1 MISNLLE
8 NANKFTE
15 SGGFELRLTYTDTIA
30 ELKIEVLDTGEGIPD
45 TLLGDIFEPFVTSA
59 VSGKSSGIG
68 LGLYITRSL
77 VTRMGG
83 RIWAENRPEGGSR
96 FQVTLPLKTAS
107 GETPVAAGRSGA
119 PVRVVRGQTDY
130 RVMIVDDV
138 SANALLLSEQLT
150 TWGFSAET
158 LTTGAALLARA
169 REWQPHLILLDLYL
183 PDIDG
188 FTLARTL
195 QQDGGLRDIPV
206 IALTAS
212 TIPSDHERA
221 RALGCRAV
229 LTKPINFDLLAG
241 TIAMLFGL
249 ETVDASDPSL
259 YSERQSRRSL
269 QSLSHALRELPHAWL
284 QQMYLAAA
292 TAVPEDARSRI
303 AEIEDHYPTAAVTL
317 RQWVD
322 AYDLSQIADLI
333 EQVMY

>member
-1 MISNLLE
+1 M
-8 NANKFTE
+8 
-15 SGGFELRLTYTDTIA
+15 
-30 ELKIEVLDTGEGIPD
+30 
-45 TLLGDIFEPFVTSA
+45 
-59 VSGKSSGIG
+59 
-68 LGLYITRSL
+68 
-77 VTRMGG
+77 
-83 RIWAENRPEGGSR
+83 
-96 FQVTLPLKTAS
+96 
-107 GETPVAAGRSGA
+107 
-119 PVRVVRGQTDY
+119 RVVRGQTDY

-195 QQDGGLRDIPV
+195 QQDGRLRDIPV